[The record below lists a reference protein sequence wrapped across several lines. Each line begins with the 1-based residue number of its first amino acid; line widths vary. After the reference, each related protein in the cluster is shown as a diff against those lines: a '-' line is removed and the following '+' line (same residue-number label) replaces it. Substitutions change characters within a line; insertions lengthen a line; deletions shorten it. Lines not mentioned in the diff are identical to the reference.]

1 MPTIEQ
7 ANNFSDNYYKANG
20 IKRFAKMSKDEI
32 DLKLKSDEE
41 EKDRKLQETL
51 KKLDEGLEQV
61 DANILIDLVKIGVNL
76 TPNKNYIPTSNQRAV
91 EVGLEDYRV
100 RITKKKDQLKLNAGG
115 VTAAMFFQSK

>member
-1 MPTIEQ
+1 MPTVEQ

-76 TPNKNYIPTSNQRAV
+76 TPNKNYVPTSNQRAV

>member
-32 DLKLKSDEE
+32 DLKLKSEE
-41 EKDRKLQETL
+41 EDKDRKLQETL
-51 KKLDEGLEQV
+51 KTLDEGLEQV

>member
-1 MPTIEQ
+1 MPTVEQ
-7 ANNFSDNYYKANG
+7 ANSFSDNYYKVNG

-76 TPNKNYIPTSNQRAV
+76 TPNKNYVPTSNQRAV

>member
-1 MPTIEQ
+1 MPTVEQ

-32 DLKLKSDEE
+32 DLKLKSEEE

-76 TPNKNYIPTSNQRAV
+76 TPNKNYVPTSNQRAV

>member
-32 DLKLKSDEE
+32 DLKLKSEE
-41 EKDRKLQETL
+41 EDKDRKLQETL

-76 TPNKNYIPTSNQRAV
+76 TPNKNYVPTSNQRAV

>member
-7 ANNFSDNYYKANG
+7 ANNFSDNYYKVNG

-76 TPNKNYIPTSNQRAV
+76 TPNKNYVPTSNQRAV

>member
-76 TPNKNYIPTSNQRAV
+76 TPNKNYVPTSNQRAV

>member
-1 MPTIEQ
+1 MPTVEQ

-32 DLKLKSDEE
+32 DLKLKSEE
-41 EKDRKLQETL
+41 EDKDRKLQETL

-76 TPNKNYIPTSNQRAV
+76 TPNKNYVPTSNQRAV

>member
-32 DLKLKSDEE
+32 DLKLKSEEE

-76 TPNKNYIPTSNQRAV
+76 TPNKNYVPTSNQRAV

>member
-1 MPTIEQ
+1 MPTVEQ
-7 ANNFSDNYYKANG
+7 ANNFSDNYYKVNG

-76 TPNKNYIPTSNQRAV
+76 TPNKNYVPTSNQRAV
-91 EVGLEDYRV
+91 EVGLEDYRI

>member
-32 DLKLKSDEE
+32 DLKLKSEE
-41 EKDRKLQETL
+41 EDKDRKLQETL
-51 KKLDEGLEQV
+51 KTLDEGLEQV

-76 TPNKNYIPTSNQRAV
+76 TPNKNYVPTSNQRAV

>member
-76 TPNKNYIPTSNQRAV
+76 TPNKNYVPTSNQRAV

-115 VTAAMFFQSK
+115 VTAAIFLKSK

>member
-32 DLKLKSDEE
+32 DLKLKSEE
-41 EKDRKLQETL
+41 EDKDRKLQDTL

-76 TPNKNYIPTSNQRAV
+76 TPNKNYVPTSNQRAV

>member
-1 MPTIEQ
+1 MPTVEQ

-32 DLKLKSDEE
+32 DLKLTSEEE
-41 EKDRKLQETL
+41 EKYRKLQETL

-76 TPNKNYIPTSNQRAV
+76 TPNKNYVPTSNQRAV

>member
-1 MPTIEQ
+1 MPTVEQ

-32 DLKLKSDEE
+32 DLKLKSEE
-41 EKDRKLQETL
+41 EDKDRKLQETL
-51 KKLDEGLEQV
+51 KTLDEGLEQV

-76 TPNKNYIPTSNQRAV
+76 TPNKNYVPTSNQRAV

>member
-32 DLKLKSDEE
+32 DLKLKSEE
-41 EKDRKLQETL
+41 EDKDRKLQDTL

-76 TPNKNYIPTSNQRAV
+76 TPNKNYVPTSNQRAV
-91 EVGLEDYRV
+91 EVGLEDYRI

>member
-1 MPTIEQ
+1 MPTVEQ
-7 ANNFSDNYYKANG
+7 ANNFSDNYYKVNG

-76 TPNKNYIPTSNQRAV
+76 TPNKNYVPTSNQRAV

>member
-1 MPTIEQ
+1 MPTVEQ
-7 ANNFSDNYYKANG
+7 ANNFSDNYYKVNG

-61 DANILIDLVKIGVNL
+61 DANILIYLVKIGVNL
-76 TPNKNYIPTSNQRAV
+76 TPNKNYVPTSNQRAV

>member
-1 MPTIEQ
+1 MPTVEQ
-7 ANNFSDNYYKANG
+7 ANNFSDKYYKANG
-20 IKRFAKMSKDEI
+20 IKRFANMSKDEI
-32 DLKLKSDEE
+32 DLKLKSEE
-41 EKDRKLQETL
+41 EDKDRKLQDTL

-76 TPNKNYIPTSNQRAV
+76 TPNKNYVPTSNQRAV